1 MIGLITQINIMNA
14 IEFIHGL
21 VAIKSLSGEEGEAAA
36 YSVSAMQGLG
46 YDEAFVDAAGNAVGI
61 RANVKEGEVSREIVC
76 LGHIDTVP
84 GEIPVRIEDG
94 VLHGRGS
101 VDAKGSF
108 ATFVMAGAQAELP
121 EGTRLVVIGATEE
134 ESATSKGARYAVNQY
149 APDWCIIGEPSNW
162 DAVTLGYKG
171 RVLIDYVGRVEMS
184 HTAGEALGAA
194 EMGIAWLNRVMA
206 HVEAYNE
213 DKTKLFDQL
222 LPSIRTIRTESD
234 GLTNS
239 IYIKLGI
246 RLPVNFDVDGY
257 EVKVR
262 EWAAGSDHD
271 LTFYGVEQ
279 AYQST
284 RKTDLA
290 RTFHRVML
298 KRGLRPRYKL
308 KTGTSDMNVVAPIW
322 NCPTVAYGPGDS
334 ALDHTPHEHLIL
346 DDYLKAIE
354 ILTAVLSTAP

>member
-1 MIGLITQINIMNA
+1 MIDA

-36 YSVSAMQGLG
+36 YSVSAMQTLG

-61 RANVKEGEVSREIVC
+61 RANAKEGEITREIVC

-84 GEIPVRIEDG
+84 GEILVRIEDG

-101 VDAKGSF
+101 VDAKGPF
-108 ATFVMAGAQAELP
+108 ATFVMAGAQAQLP

-171 RVLIDYVGRVEMS
+171 RLLIDYVGRVEMS
-184 HTAGEALGAA
+184 HTAGAELGAA
-194 EMGIAWLNRVMA
+194 EGGIAWVNRVMA
-206 HVEAYNE
+206 HIEQFNA

-222 LPSIRTIRTESD
+222 LPSIRSIQTDSD
-234 GLTNS
+234 GLTDS

-246 RLPVNFDVDGY
+246 RLPVDFDVDAFEG
-257 EVKVR
+257 EVRK
-262 EWAAGSDHD
+262 WAGDADHD
-271 LTFYGVEQ
+271 LTFYGVEK

-290 RTFHRVML
+290 RVFHRALL
-298 KRGLRPRYKL
+298 KRGVRPRYKL

-322 NCPTVAYGPGDS
+322 DCPIVAYGPGDS
-334 ALDHTPHEHLIL
+334 TLDHTPHEHLIL